1 MTTSAELV
9 DLEAG
14 TPGPIPVHPP
24 VPLVPVMSRR
34 FTEPLAVS
42 AIPLAPPIDHDA
54 MIAQGRIIDA
64 VVDDSMLLGTVDE
77 LAAWLAVRP
86 DVFRAAL
93 EDLVRAQW
101 VFMHAAANGR
111 LTVGWERR
119 EHDLPVATDRRGPGA
134 G

>member
-14 TPGPIPVHPP
+14 APGSIPVHPL
-24 VPLVPVMSRR
+24 VSLVPVMSRR

-64 VVDDSMLLGTVDE
+64 VADDLIVLGTVDE
-77 LAAWLAVRP
+77 LAARLGVRP

-93 EDLVRAQW
+93 EDLVGARW

-119 EHDLPVATDRRGPGA
+119 ERDLLDVTDRCGPGA

>member
-1 MTTSAELV
+1 MATSAELV
-9 DLEAG
+9 DLETG
-14 TPGPIPVHPP
+14 GPGPIPVHPP

-119 EHDLPVATDRRGPGA
+119 ERDLLDVTDRCGPGA
-134 G
+134 C